1 MQRQGSGQQ
10 RKLFKIIVG
19 LLVGLVLLWFTGC
32 TLRGDGVPRRLEAD
46 YGHSVISSRLEMT
59 ITPPDA
65 VDPTPPVGMA
75 PAAAINSQNRYD
87 KTFAPKENRTRPLL
101 VAPGSSQ

>member
-1 MQRQGSGQQ
+1 M
-10 RKLFKIIVG
+10 IVG
-19 LLVGLVLLWFTGC
+19 LLVGTVLLCFTGC
-32 TLRGDGVPRRLEAD
+32 GLRGDGVPRRLEAD

-87 KTFAPKENRTRPLL
+87 KTFAPKEEKTGTLL
-101 VAPGSSQ
+101 IAPRSSQ